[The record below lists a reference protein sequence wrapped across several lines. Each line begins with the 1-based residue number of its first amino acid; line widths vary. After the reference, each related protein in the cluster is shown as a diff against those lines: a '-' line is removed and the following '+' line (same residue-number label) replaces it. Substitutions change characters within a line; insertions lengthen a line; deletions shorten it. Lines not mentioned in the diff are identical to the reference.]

1 MQAQREAETARSQ
14 AQREVEE
21 ARSHAADEHEARS
34 HAEAAAEAAFRR
46 VEREVAA
53 AEAAQATAQRTAD
66 EVVKT
71 TNEGAAALTEAV
83 EALHQWLDGVLVHGS
98 SNGAAMVA
106 AVAATT
112 RGGMAS
118 LALRG
123 ANAGLH
129 SLQSRMQHVCDE
141 ALRLRREAVHREEAI
156 ARAEAEL
163 RAVQEQWAQSRR
175 RCEKL
180 ETALLKADEKVL
192 EGGAAVQKAEAH
204 ASARLRPLHARRRP
218 QARSEGQRSSPPAA
232 RPLAGGAIVGCT
244 APLRE
249 RRVRRAHAHRRAR
262 GHLGVGAPRRRH
274 ERPREP
280 LRLLLGREAGR
291 AQGGEWA
298 STARLAMLS

>member
-141 ALRLRREAVHREEAI
+141 ALRLRREAVHKEEAI

-218 QARSEGQRSSPPAA
+218 QARSEGQRSS
-232 RPLAGGAIVGCT
+232 RAGSSSSRWRCNCRMHCA
-244 APLRE
+244 
-249 RRVRRAHAHRRAR
+249 
-262 GHLGVGAPRRRH
+262 
-274 ERPREP
+274 
-280 LRLLLGREAGR
+280 
-291 AQGGEWA
+291 AQGA
-298 STARLAMLS
+298 SGPTRPCSSTRAWPLGSGSASPPPRAPS